1 MNTEGIKPAEICGS
15 LRKGSN
21 TAFSFE
27 RAMKGA
33 QEVLDNRVD
42 MSSCFLEGERLA
54 PCQPC
59 NRCAGVGLCRVED
72 DLQGV
77 RGLRVAAGTVPHSKV
92 KRSQGME

>member
-1 MNTEGIKPAEICGS
+1 MNTAGIKPAEICGS
-15 LRKGSN
+15 LRRGSN

-42 MSSCFLEGERLA
+42 MTSCFLEAERFA

-59 NRCAGVGLCRVED
+59 NRSAGVGHCRVDD
-72 DLQGV
+72 DLEGV
-77 RGLRVAAGTVPHSKV
+77 RGLWMAAGTVADSKG
-92 KRSQGME
+92 KRLQGTE